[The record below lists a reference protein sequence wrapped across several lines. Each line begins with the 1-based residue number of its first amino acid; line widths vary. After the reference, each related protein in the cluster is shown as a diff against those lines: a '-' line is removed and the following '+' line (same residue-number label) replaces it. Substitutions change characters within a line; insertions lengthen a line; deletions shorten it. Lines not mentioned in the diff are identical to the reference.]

1 MLSGKGVVSVTFSV
15 AESLVLLLLG
25 HGAHDLLAYGQL
37 DLSNWHTVCQED
49 VWESRK
55 FFKRTF
61 KS

>member
-1 MLSGKGVVSVTFSV
+1 MSVTFSV